1 LRERSFSVCVCF
13 VMALSAQAPGRGRR
27 AFSFQFH
34 GWDDRDMGHIS
45 LLGASFS
52 GCRCL
57 QRPWKEPNLA
67 SRWIVADIETLAL
80 SADANVMI
88 YQV

>member
-1 LRERSFSVCVCF
+1 MRERRSFSVCVCF
-13 VMALSAQAPGRGRR
+13 VMALSAQTLGRGRR
-27 AFSFQFH
+27 AFSLRFH
-34 GWDDRDMGHIS
+34 GWDDRDMSIS
-45 LLGASFS
+45 CLALVSPDVGVFKDS
-52 GCRCL
+52 GGS
-57 QRPWKEPNLA
+57 QIWQ